1 MSNVV
6 KIEIPVEELI
16 EGVKGQLNKS
26 WLFEKWC
33 MNIDLATEFAVE
45 DNIYK
50 YCEARKEYTEPRA
63 MAKITGDYF
72 SAPEMFVI
80 RMGRGFAQLANELK
94 DNVKPFDPKQE
105 ATKEVIEKVIRPI
118 GEKVV
123 AEVCVDNAFKP
134 EVLKVYAIK

>member
-6 KIEIPVEELI
+6 KIEIPVEEVI
-16 EGVKGQLNKS
+16 EGVEKQLNQS

-45 DNIYK
+45 DRIWE
-50 YCEARKEYTEPRA
+50 YCEGRKEYTEPRL
-63 MAKITGDYF
+63 MAKLTGDYF
-72 SAPEMFVI
+72 SAPELDV
-80 RMGRGFAQLANELK
+80 RKMGRGFAQLANELK
-94 DNVKPFDPKQE
+94 DNLKTFDPKQE
-105 ATKEVIEKVIRPI
+105 ATKEVIEKVVRPI

-134 EVLKVYAIK
+134 EVLKVYAVK